1 MIDLETYEQ
10 SFPHAKLTRSPE
22 GVLDVVLH
30 TDGGSLVFNGK
41 AHEELVELFY
51 RIGQDRENRVVVLTG
66 AGDAFC
72 DRIDGEGFD
81 FFSPRG
87 YDKIYR
93 EGKKVLTN
101 LIDIPVPVIAA
112 VNGPATVHSEYIL
125 LCDIV
130 IATPDTVF
138 QDKPHFAFGIVPGD
152 GIHLLWPEVLGSI
165 RGRTFV
171 LTQQILDAE
180 EAKALGVVGEIV
192 PRGRLLDRA
201 LEIAAGIAQLPPLT
215 ASYTR
220 IALTQRLRRLVE
232 EHVGYGLALEGIS
245 AADVARSRSRAA

>member
-1 MIDLETYEQ
+1 M
-10 SFPHAKLTRSPE
+10 
-22 GVLDVVLH
+22 
-30 TDGGSLVFNGK
+30 
-41 AHEELVELFY
+41 
-51 RIGQDRENRVVVLTG
+51 
-66 AGDAFC
+66 
-72 DRIDGEGFD
+72 
-81 FFSPRG
+81 
-87 YDKIYR
+87 
-93 EGKKVLTN
+93 
-101 LIDIPVPVIAA
+101 IAA